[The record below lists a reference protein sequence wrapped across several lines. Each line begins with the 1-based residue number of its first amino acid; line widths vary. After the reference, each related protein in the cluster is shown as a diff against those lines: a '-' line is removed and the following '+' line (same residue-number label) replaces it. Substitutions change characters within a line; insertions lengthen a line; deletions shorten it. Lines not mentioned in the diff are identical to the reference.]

1 MKSALPSITTPNM
14 LEIAYLLDRSH
25 RIVAVTTQAGWPYG
39 IEELAVTLEGKN
51 IDLDHHNFMSHGES
65 AKKRLPNISKAF
77 AEVLNVIDNQAYI
90 DTFAGGEA

>member
-1 MKSALPSITTPNM
+1 MKSSLPSITTPNI

-25 RIVAVTTQAGWPYG
+25 RIITVNTQAGWPYG

-65 AKKRLPNISKAF
+65 AMNRLQTISRVF
-77 AEVLNVIDNQAYI
+77 AEVLSVIDKQA
-90 DTFAGGEA
+90 DTFTGGEA